1 MITNNPNAVL
11 TQHNSQGYLR
21 LCLCGLFL
29 MLLLPLSA
37 KKIDDGIEFF
47 VQVHTD
53 KEHVKL
59 GDSCTV
65 TYLLYSSVPFQQI
78 SCDTEFRMKHAQI
91 RQVRFRPE
99 NTVQR
104 VMMNGRRYYRM
115 FWSQHVVCPQKDG
128 RLQLPVRKFKALY
141 HLYQT
146 YTDGNGY
153 YFGTPQKKEIKK
165 KAHNSASSVTI
176 APAPRRTTL
185 QMLESGSAV
194 F

>member
-1 MITNNPNAVL
+1 MMTNNQNAVL

-59 GDSCTV
+59 GDSCTI

-115 FWSQHVVCPQKDG
+115 FWSQHVVIDKYNKSQHTKI
-128 RLQLPVRKFKALY
+128 KFY
-141 HLYQT
+141 
-146 YTDGNGY
+146 
-153 YFGTPQKKEIKK
+153 GTQNVQDSPKKVV
-165 KAHNSASSVTI
+165 HSNV
-176 APAPRRTTL
+176 P
-185 QMLESGSAV
+185 
-194 F
+194 